1 MDKEKLKA
9 YGVDYENAVKRFA
22 GNEALYEKFLKKL
35 TEDDH
40 LAIGEQAMKEERYE
54 DVLEAVHALKG
65 VAGTLGMTE
74 LFQAAIR
81 GSSFQY
87 VKMKSAICRSRW
99 LRYIQNLKKP
109 VRRFPE
115 QIAALPACVRSVRL
129 AHTLFLYRKFLKSSE
144 IVYNRLEIKNDITKE
159 RRGLRHDVVY
169 EVFVLV

>member
-74 LFQAAIR
+74 LFQAASEV
-81 GSSFQY
+81 G
-87 VKMKSAICRSRW
+87 KMKSAICRSRW
-99 LRYIQNLKKP
+99 PRYIQNLKKP

-115 QIAALPACVRSVRL
+115 QIAALPAYVRKCAPG
-129 AHTLFLYRKFLKSSE
+129 AHFVPYYLK
-144 IVYNRLEIKNDITKE
+144 
-159 RRGLRHDVVY
+159 
-169 EVFVLV
+169 

>member
-22 GNEALYEKFLKKL
+22 GNEALYERFLKKL

-74 LFQAAIR
+74 LFQAA
-81 GSSFQY
+81 SEVVAFSNS
-87 VKMKSAICRSRW
+87 VCTLAICRSRW

-115 QIAALPACVRSVRL
+115 QIAALPACVRKCAL
-129 AHTLFLYRKFLKSSE
+129 GAH
-144 IVYNRLEIKNDITKE
+144 
-159 RRGLRHDVVY
+159 
-169 EVFVLV
+169 FVPL